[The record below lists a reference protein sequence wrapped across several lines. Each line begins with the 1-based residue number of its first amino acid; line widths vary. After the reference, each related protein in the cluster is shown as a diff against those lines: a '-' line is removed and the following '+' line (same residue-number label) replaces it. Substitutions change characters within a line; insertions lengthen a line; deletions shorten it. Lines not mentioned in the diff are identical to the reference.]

1 MKNRMKI
8 VAVPV
13 GVLVALRLL
22 TGCSTTGANN
32 KASVE
37 MLPGE
42 SGTMGVTYVQTNG
55 AVTITATNVGKV
67 LLSDKART
75 SAKQLLSVTALKGFT
90 YTRTNTLGGVV
101 TSSIAA
107 ADADPDAEAIGSAGT
122 AVGNAISNALQP

>member
-1 MKNRMKI
+1 MKI

-42 SGTMGVTYVQTNG
+42 SGTMGVSYVQTNG
-55 AVTITATNVGKV
+55 AVQITATNVGKV
-67 LLSDKART
+67 LLSDKAKT
-75 SAKQLLSVTALKGFT
+75 SARQLLTVTALKGFT
-90 YTRTNTLGGVV
+90 YSRTNTLGGVV

-107 ADADPDAEAIGSAGT
+107 SDADPDGEAIGSAGT
-122 AVGNAISNALQP
+122 AVGNVVSGIVQP